1 MAQTRRGARGGSSL
15 RRTRFDRAP
24 CPIARA
30 TDLVGDWWTP
40 IILRN
45 VMLGQSRFDQLQ
57 ESLGVPRAILSRR
70 LNRLVDE
77 GFLRK
82 ELYAERP
89 PRFEYLLTD
98 KGRAFWDVLAALWR
112 FGEDWM
118 WEPGEVPPVQLVDR
132 ETGAVVRPVVVDER
146 SGRRLDLRSVRITGR
161 RRPSADATEAES

>member
-1 MAQTRRGARGGSSL
+1 M
-15 RRTRFDRAP
+15 RRTRFDRWP

-45 VMLGQSRFDQLQ
+45 ACAGQQRFDQFQ

-70 LNRLVDE
+70 LNRLVEE
-77 GFLRK
+77 GLLRK
-82 ELYAERP
+82 ERYAERP
-89 PRFEYLLTD
+89 PRYEYLLTD

-118 WEPGEVPPVQLVDR
+118 WEPGTSPSVQLVDR
-132 ETGAVVRPVVVDER
+132 ETGRELRPVVVDENTGER
-146 SGRRLDLRSVRITGR
+146 LELRRVRMAARKRVEVTT
-161 RRPSADATEAES
+161 ADS